1 MISRLAVRGDI
12 RVRRNIHSCKQSHKV
27 THGQSH
33 HRRVTT
39 AHALNR
45 FKLQVLDGI
54 RAGLVERVAGL
65 DIGLDRCIRII
76 SHRDVRHA
84 QVSKQLSGACFERG
98 QAGVDLVCMCP
109 QPFEHV
115 DSICRVPGLSMDR
128 AIEYDGCVCCYDYQ
142 CLPCICQGS
151 TRFCFCQSENII
163 CRGFAGALVFIH
175 VRGGGSE
182 GPVPESDQL
191 SATGRIRRQQDD
203 RSFIHE

>member
-12 RVRRNIHSCKQSHKV
+12 RVRRNIHSRKQSYKV

-39 AHALNR
+39 SHALNR

-98 QAGVDLVCMCP
+98 QAGVDLVCMCA
-109 QPFEHV
+109 QPLEHL
-115 DSICRVPGLSMDR
+115 DGICRVFGLSIDC
-128 AIEYDGCVCCYDYQ
+128 AIEYDGCVCCYDDL
-142 CLPCICQGS
+142 CLFGVCQGRM
-151 TRFCFCQSENII
+151 RFCFRQSEHII
-163 CRGFAGALVFIH
+163 CRGFIGALVLIH
-175 VRGGGSE
+175 VRGGDSE
-182 GPVPESDQL
+182 GPVSESDQL
-191 SATGRIRRQQDD
+191 SATGGIRRQQDD
-203 RSFIHE
+203 RSFAHE